1 MNQVKETLT
10 GFLIGIGIYT
20 LLIEAVG
27 LFFSEDILSYTL
39 GLLFGAGVAVFL
51 IFHMTKT
58 LDKALDLSQAEAS
71 KYVRRQSFI
80 RLFIMLVVMVIGLA
94 AKRLNFIAIVLGLL
108 GLKMGA
114 LVAPF
119 FLKRLY
125 PESFQT
131 KKEPDLEEEDIS
143 SESGTDDR
151 DN

>member
-20 LLIEAVG
+20 LLIEVVG
-27 LFFSEDILSYTL
+27 LFFSEDILSYTF
-39 GLLFGAGVAVFL
+39 GLLFGAGIAIFL
-51 IFHMTKT
+51 IFHMAKT

-71 KYVRRQSFI
+71 KYVKRQSFI

-94 AKRLNFIAIVLGLL
+94 AKRLNFVAIVLGLL

-114 LVAPF
+114 LCAPF

-131 KKEPDLEEEDIS
+131 KGEADLGEDTMPE
-143 SESGTDDR
+143 SETDDR
-151 DN
+151 EQ

>member
-39 GLLFGAGVAVFL
+39 GLAFGAGIAVFL
-51 IFHMTKT
+51 IFHMAKT
-58 LDKALDLSQAEAS
+58 LDRALDLSQAEAS
-71 KYVRRQSFI
+71 KYVKRQSFI

-94 AKRLNFIAIVLGLL
+94 VRRLNFIAIVLGLL

-114 LVAPF
+114 LIAPF

-125 PESFQT
+125 PESFRT
-131 KKEPDLEEEDIS
+131 KKNFDLEEEDIL
-143 SESGTDDR
+143 SESETDDR

>member
-39 GLLFGAGVAVFL
+39 GLLFGAGIAIFL
-51 IFHMTKT
+51 IFHMAKT

-71 KYVRRQSFI
+71 KYVKRQSFI

-114 LVAPF
+114 LLAPF

-131 KKEPDLEEEDIS
+131 KGETDLEEGNLPE
-143 SESGTDDR
+143 SETDDR
-151 DN
+151 EQ

>member
-20 LLIEAVG
+20 LFIEAVG

-39 GLLFGAGVAVFL
+39 GLLFGAGIAIFL
-51 IFHMTKT
+51 IFHMAKT

-71 KYVRRQSFI
+71 KYVKKQSFI

-114 LVAPF
+114 LFAPF

-131 KKEPDLEEEDIS
+131 KGEADLGEDIMPE
-143 SESGTDDR
+143 SETDDR
-151 DN
+151 EQ

>member
-39 GLLFGAGVAVFL
+39 GLLFGAGIAVFL
-51 IFHMTKT
+51 IFHMAKT

-71 KYVRRQSFI
+71 KYVKRQSFL
-80 RLFIMLVVMVIGLA
+80 RLFLMLVVMVIGLA

-114 LVAPF
+114 LLAPF

-131 KKEPDLEEEDIS
+131 KRETDLEEDTLPE
-143 SESGTDDR
+143 SETDDR
-151 DN
+151 EQ

>member
-20 LLIEAVG
+20 LLIETVG

-39 GLLFGAGVAVFL
+39 GLLFGVGIAIFL
-51 IFHMTKT
+51 IFHMAKT

-71 KYVRRQSFI
+71 KYVKRQSFI

-94 AKRLNFIAIVLGLL
+94 ARRLNFIAIVLGLL

-114 LVAPF
+114 LLAPF

-125 PESFQT
+125 PESFLT
-131 KKEPDLEEEDIS
+131 KRETDLEEDILP
-143 SESGTDDR
+143 ESGTDDR
-151 DN
+151 EQ

>member
-39 GLLFGAGVAVFL
+39 GLLFGAGIAIFL
-51 IFHMTKT
+51 IFHMAKT

-71 KYVRRQSFI
+71 KYVKKQSFI

-114 LVAPF
+114 LCAPF

-125 PESFQT
+125 PDSFQT
-131 KKEPDLEEEDIS
+131 KRETDLEEDIL
-143 SESGTDDR
+143 SESETDDR
-151 DN
+151 EQ

>member
-39 GLLFGAGVAVFL
+39 GLLFGAGIAIFL
-51 IFHMTKT
+51 IFHMAKT

-71 KYVRRQSFI
+71 KYVKRQSFI

-94 AKRLNFIAIVLGLL
+94 VKRLNFIAIVLGLL

-114 LVAPF
+114 LLAPF

-125 PESFQT
+125 PESFLT
-131 KKEPDLEEEDIS
+131 KRETDLEEDS
-143 SESGTDDR
+143 LPGSGTDDR
-151 DN
+151 EQ

>member
-39 GLLFGAGVAVFL
+39 GLLFGAGIAVFL
-51 IFHMTKT
+51 IFHMAKT

-71 KYVRRQSFI
+71 KYVKRQSFI

-94 AKRLNFIAIVLGLL
+94 VRRLNFIAIVLGLL

-114 LVAPF
+114 LAAPF

-131 KKEPDLEEEDIS
+131 KKESDSEGEDIS

-151 DN
+151 DK